1 MEALKLGAEIDSTC
15 VDVDLQCANYL
26 LFRDDTDG
34 ARQKLLNIYNRV
46 VESKKKSDIAAE
58 EDEQYD
64 STVSDEVKTQAAKF
78 LIEVDC
84 FKESIELLTDLN
96 ETGKDQEVLY
106 LLAYCNFKAKTYS
119 ECASWLDDY
128 DNLIK

>member
-1 MEALKLGAEIDSTC
+1 MSPGSEMDSTC

-34 ARQKLLNIYNRV
+34 ARQKLLAIYNRV
-46 VESKKKSDIAAE
+46 VENKNKSEIAAE
-58 EDEQYD
+58 EEGNEEDV
-64 STVSDEVKTQAAKF
+64 VSDEVKTQAAKF
-78 LIEVDC
+78 LIEVEC

-106 LLAYCNFKAKTYS
+106 LLAYCNFKQKTYP
-119 ECASWLDDY
+119 
-128 DNLIK
+128 